1 MDFIFESGL
10 KEFLFKNK
18 DEDQEIIFLYD
29 EPSAEDKI
37 KYSSAMASAF
47 RDKEIDQVS
56 IEEITKIQF
65 EWGLKCLTGFWTKR
79 VPINISCKIGDE
91 NYRQDWKTLIGNRAP
106 ELVIAL
112 CQHIFES
119 GGFVP
124 EKN

>member
-1 MDFIFESGL
+1 MDFIFGDAP
-10 KEFLFKNK
+10 KELVFKNK
-18 DEDQEIIFLYD
+18 DGDQEIIFLYD

-47 RDKEIDQVS
+47 RDKEIGQVS

-65 EWGLKCLTGFWTKR
+65 EWGLKCLADFRTKG
-79 VPINISCKIGDE
+79 VPINISCMVGDS
-91 NYRQDWKTLIGNRAP
+91 NYHKNWKTLIGNRAP